1 MDHDSGEPV
10 VGVLAEA
17 KPAEKMNNASI
28 QHDPAFVFVAQFIRK
43 QWPRIEEQI
52 TLYGFIPWF
61 LWWGE
66 IMTENHCLGHPVL
79 RQNHIVDVAQTEG
92 CHFIIQFI

>member
-1 MDHDSGEPV
+1 MVFV
-10 VGVLAEA
+10 VG
-17 KPAEKMNNASI
+17 
-28 QHDPAFVFVAQFIRK
+28 
-43 QWPRIEEQI
+43 
-52 TLYGFIPWF
+52 
-61 LWWGE
+61 GE